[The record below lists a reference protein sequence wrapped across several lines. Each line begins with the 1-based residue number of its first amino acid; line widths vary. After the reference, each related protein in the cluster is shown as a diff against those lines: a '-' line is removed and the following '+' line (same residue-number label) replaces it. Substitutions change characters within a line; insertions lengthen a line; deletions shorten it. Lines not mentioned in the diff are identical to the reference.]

1 MLTISI
7 VVRALARHGESKVMT
22 STRLT
27 RDPSNPAMTFF
38 TKTQHEQLLTNC
50 QPVERDE
57 HFDADQPLSA
67 YADEARR
74 HGRIVT

>member
-1 MLTISI
+1 
-7 VVRALARHGESKVMT
+7 
-22 STRLT
+22 
-27 RDPSNPAMTFF
+27 MTFF